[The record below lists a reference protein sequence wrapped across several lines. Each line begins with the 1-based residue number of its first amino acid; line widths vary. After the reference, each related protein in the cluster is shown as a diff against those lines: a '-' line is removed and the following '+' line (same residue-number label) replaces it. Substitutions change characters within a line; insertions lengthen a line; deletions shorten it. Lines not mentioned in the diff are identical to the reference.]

1 MKKIFNFAL
10 YDFANSAFTT
20 IIITF
25 IFATYFAK
33 QIAPNPVLG
42 QAYWGW
48 TIGITGFFIAIIGP
62 IAGSFADK
70 KNKIVFFI
78 RCFSLLCISFT
89 ALLWFSKP
97 SQSYLLYTLVIVG
110 IANFFYELSLIFYNS
125 LLKDISTSKNLGK
138 SSGFGFALGYIGGI
152 VILLISIKLFIDNDS
167 LPFGLTKEESQN
179 IRAIALL
186 VSIWFL
192 IFSIPFLFFVIKET
206 KKKIT
211 KSVSSNFMDLK
222 SVSSNFMDLKKLV
235 WNRRFSVLGK
245 FLIARMLYA
254 DGLNAIIVMGGIF
267 AVGVFNLEIKELLK
281 LSVLMNVTAFIGA
294 FMGGVANDRFGS
306 KIVIIFSLVG
316 LIFSS
321 IAILFI
327 YSKSAFFFL
336 AAINGLFIGPVQSA
350 SRVVITSLLNKSNQ
364 GKGFGL
370 FATSGKLT
378 SFLGP
383 LLVSTVTFLTNS
395 QRIGFSA
402 AIILLLAGL
411 IILLNIKKIS

>member
-42 QAYWGW
+42 QSYWGW
-48 TIGITGFFIAIIGP
+48 TVGITGFLVAVIGP
-62 IAGSFADK
+62 IIGSFADK

-78 RCFSLLCISFT
+78 RFFSLLCIFFT

-110 IANFFYELSLIFYNS
+110 LANLFYELSLIFYNS
-125 LLKDISTSKNLGK
+125 LLKDVSTNKNLGK

-152 VILLISIKLFIDNDS
+152 IILLVSIKLFIDNDN
-167 LPFGLTKEESQN
+167 LPFGLTTEESQN

-186 VSIWFL
+186 VSVWFL
-192 IFSIPFLFFVIKET
+192 IFSIPFLFLIISE
-206 KKKIT
+206 KKRKVK
-211 KSVSSNFMDLK
+211 KSVSSNL
-222 SVSSNFMDLKKLV
+222 SDLKKLI
-235 WNRRFSVLGK
+235 WKKKISVLGK

-267 AVGVFNLEIKELLK
+267 AVGVFNLEIKDLLK
-281 LSVLMNVTAFIGA
+281 LSILMNITAFIGA
-294 FMGGVANDRFGS
+294 FVGGIANDKYGS
-306 KIVIIFSLVG
+306 KNVIIFSLIG
-316 LIFSS
+316 LILSSLAIIFTFSTS
-321 IAILFI
+321 TFLL
-327 YSKSAFFFL
+327 L
-336 AAINGLFIGPVQSA
+336 AAINGLFIGPIQSA
-350 SRVVITSLLNKSNQ
+350 SRVVITSMLNKNNQ

-383 LLVSTVTFLTNS
+383 LLVSTVTFLTES

-402 AIILLLAGL
+402 AIILLLIGL
-411 IILLNIKKIS
+411 IILLQIKKIN

>member
-25 IFATYFAK
+25 IFATYFAQ
-33 QIAPNPVLG
+33 QIAPNTVLG
-42 QAYWGW
+42 QSYWGW
-48 TIGITGFFIAIIGP
+48 TIGITGFLVAIIGP

-70 KNKIVFFI
+70 KNKIIFFI
-78 RCFSLLCISFT
+78 RCFSLLCIFFT
-89 ALLWFSKP
+89 SLLWFSKP
-97 SQSYLLYTLVIVG
+97 SQSYLLYTLIIVG
-110 IANFFYELSLIFYNS
+110 IANLFYELSLIFYNS
-125 LLKDISTSKNLGK
+125 LLKDIATSKNLGK

-152 VILLISIKLFIDNDS
+152 LILLISIKLFIDNDS

-179 IRAIALL
+179 IRAIVLL
-186 VSIWFL
+186 VSFWFL
-192 IFSIPFLFFVIKET
+192 IFATPFLFFVIKET

-211 KSVSSNFMDLK
+211 KSIFPNFKDLR
-222 SVSSNFMDLKKLV
+222 KLV
-235 WNRRFSVLGK
+235 WNGKLNVLGK

-281 LSVLMNVTAFIGA
+281 LSILMNITAFIGA
-294 FMGGVANDRFGS
+294 FIGGIANDRYGS
-306 KIVIIFSLVG
+306 KSVIIFSLSG

-321 IAILFI
+321 IAILFVF
-327 YSKSAFFFL
+327 STSTFFFL
-336 AAINGLFIGPVQSA
+336 AAINGLFIGPIQSA
-350 SRVVITSLLNKSNQ
+350 SRVVITSLLSKNNQ

-378 SFLGP
+378 SFVGP
-383 LLVSTVTFLTNS
+383 LLVSTVTFLTAS

-411 IILLNIKKIS
+411 IILLNIRKIS

>member
-1 MKKIFNFAL
+1 
-10 YDFANSAFTT
+10 
-20 IIITF
+20 
-25 IFATYFAK
+25 
-33 QIAPNPVLG
+33 
-42 QAYWGW
+42 
-48 TIGITGFFIAIIGP
+48 
-62 IAGSFADK
+62 
-70 KNKIVFFI
+70 
-78 RCFSLLCISFT
+78 
-89 ALLWFSKP
+89 
-97 SQSYLLYTLVIVG
+97 VIVG

-211 KSVSSNFMDLK
+211 K

>member
-42 QAYWGW
+42 QSYWGW
-48 TIGITGFFIAIIGP
+48 TIGITGFLVAVTGP
-62 IAGSFADK
+62 ILGTFADK
-70 KNKIVFFI
+70 KNKIVFFV
-78 RCFSLLCISFT
+78 RCFSLACILFT

-97 SQSYLLYTLVIVG
+97 SQSYLLYTLIIVG

-125 LLKDISTSKNLGK
+125 LLKDVSKNENLGK

-152 VILLISIKLFIDNDS
+152 IILLISIKLFIDTDN
-167 LPFGLTKEESQN
+167 LPFGLTKDESEN
-179 IRAIALL
+179 IRAITLL

-192 IFSIPFLFFVIKET
+192 IFAIPFLFFAIKEKKGGKNYT
-206 KKKIT
+206 KSLINLKKLLWNKKIT
-211 KSVSSNFMDLK
+211 
-222 SVSSNFMDLKKLV
+222 
-235 WNRRFSVLGK
+235 VLGK

-267 AVGVFNLEIKELLK
+267 AVGVFNLEIKDLLK
-281 LSVLMNVTAFIGA
+281 LSIIMNIAAFIGA
-294 FMGGVANDRFGS
+294 FIGGIINDRLGS
-306 KIVIIFSLVG
+306 KIVIIFSLIG
-316 LIFSS
+316 LILSS
-321 IAILFI
+321 IAILFTFKA
-327 YSKSAFFFL
+327 STFFYL
-336 AAINGLFIGPVQSA
+336 AAINGLFIGPIQSA
-350 SRVVITSLLNKSNQ
+350 SRVVITSMLNKKNQ

-383 LLVSTVTFLTNS
+383 LLVSTITFLTSS

-402 AIILLLAGL
+402 AIILLLLGL
-411 IILLNIKKIS
+411 IILINIKKIN

>member
-42 QAYWGW
+42 QSYWGW
-48 TIGITGFFIAIIGP
+48 TIGITGFLVAIIGP
-62 IAGSFADK
+62 IVGSFADK
-70 KNKIVFFI
+70 KNRIVFFI
-78 RCFSLLCISFT
+78 RCFSLLCILFT
-89 ALLWFSKP
+89 TLLWFSKP
-97 SQSYLLYTLVIVG
+97 SQSYLLYTLVVVG
-110 IANFFYELSLIFYNS
+110 IANLFYELSLIFYNS
-125 LLKDISTSKNLGK
+125 LLKDISTDKNLGK

-152 VILLISIKLFIDNDS
+152 VILLISIKLFIDTDN
-167 LPFGLTKEESQN
+167 LPFGLIKEESQN

-192 IFSIPFLFFVIKET
+192 IFSIPFLFFVIKER
-206 KKKIT
+206 KKEIKKT
-211 KSVSSNFMDLK
+211 ASSNFADI
-222 SVSSNFMDLKKLV
+222 KKLL
-235 WNRRFSVLGK
+235 WDKKISVLGK

-267 AVGVFNLEIKELLK
+267 AVGVFNLEIKDLLK
-281 LSVLMNVTAFIGA
+281 LSVLMNITAFIGA
-294 FMGGVANDRFGS
+294 FVGGMANDKYGS
-306 KIVIIFSLVG
+306 KIVIIFSLIG
-316 LIFSS
+316 LILSS
-321 IAILFI
+321 ITILFTF
-327 YSKSAFFFL
+327 SVSTFFFL
-336 AAINGLFIGPVQSA
+336 AAINGLFIGPIQSA
-350 SRVVITSLLNKSNQ
+350 SRVVITSMLNKNNQ

-383 LLVSTVTFLTNS
+383 LLVSTVTFLTAS

-402 AIILLLAGL
+402 AIALLLAGL
-411 IILLNIKKIS
+411 IILLKIKKIN

>member
-1 MKKIFNFAL
+1 
-10 YDFANSAFTT
+10 
-20 IIITF
+20 
-25 IFATYFAK
+25 
-33 QIAPNPVLG
+33 
-42 QAYWGW
+42 
-48 TIGITGFFIAIIGP
+48 
-62 IAGSFADK
+62 
-70 KNKIVFFI
+70 
-78 RCFSLLCISFT
+78 
-89 ALLWFSKP
+89 
-97 SQSYLLYTLVIVG
+97 
-110 IANFFYELSLIFYNS
+110 
-125 LLKDISTSKNLGK
+125 
-138 SSGFGFALGYIGGI
+138 
-152 VILLISIKLFIDNDS
+152 
-167 LPFGLTKEESQN
+167 
-179 IRAIALL
+179 
-186 VSIWFL
+186 
-192 IFSIPFLFFVIKET
+192 
-206 KKKIT
+206 
-211 KSVSSNFMDLK
+211 
-222 SVSSNFMDLKKLV
+222 MDLKKLV

-281 LSVLMNVTAFIGA
+281 LSVLMNVTAFTGA
-294 FMGGVANDRFGS
+294 FIGGVANDKFGS

-336 AAINGLFIGPVQSA
+336 AAVNGLFIGPVQSA
-350 SRVVITSLLNKSNQ
+350 SRVVITSLLNKNNQ